1 MQITDIKIRKV
12 EGQNRLRAVASITID
27 NAFVI
32 HELRVI
38 EGQNGLFIAMP
49 NKKTPQGEY
58 KDVAHPINVETRQ
71 MIEDCVLAKYNE
83 EA

>member
-58 KDVAHPINVETRQ
+58 KDIAHPINVETRQ
-71 MIEDCVLAKYNE
+71 MIEDVVLAKYNE